1 MIRTFR
7 ILALF
12 CAFLP
17 LLAAHAAPQVDVEYK
32 LIKPAQP
39 VMGKNV
45 EVIEFFAYACPHC
58 AEFEPALQSWLKRK
72 PKDVD
77 YRPVPMIFRAEWK
90 PGAKLYYTLETM
102 GVVEK
107 YHQKIYDASHKQGK
121 QLTSDEAVKD
131 WAKSAGVDSAKFNEV
146 YDSFAVDTKVQ
157 RAITIGRSYGVQ
169 FTPSL
174 AVNGKYYTGPSMAGG
189 NDYAKFFGVLDQLI
203 DMERHGAK

>member
-39 VMGKNV
+39 VTGKNV

-90 PGAKLYYTLETM
+90 PGAKVKIEIWDKGRCGDGSKADPHGSGNGPPPRWIELVGSHPANLEARRDGAAVEIKRMSPVPTTLRVRL
-102 GVVEK
+102 G
-107 YHQKIYDASHKQGK
+107 SKQH
-121 QLTSDEAVKD
+121 
-131 WAKSAGVDSAKFNEV
+131 N
-146 YDSFAVDTKVQ
+146 
-157 RAITIGRSYGVQ
+157 
-169 FTPSL
+169 
-174 AVNGKYYTGPSMAGG
+174 
-189 NDYAKFFGVLDQLI
+189 
-203 DMERHGAK
+203 